1 MQELA
6 IHGGKKTRTRPF
18 PSRRDIGIEELKEV
32 AEVIWSGQLNRVGGT
47 KVSSFEKEF
56 AKLYGVEYAVASTS
70 GTASIHIALGALN
83 LDPGSEVI
91 TSPISDMGSIIPIL
105 YQGLIPIFADI
116 DPKTYALDPED
127 VKRKISEKTK
137 AIMAIHLFGL
147 ADKLDEL
154 KDIAKEYNLYLIEDS
169 SQAHLAEYK
178 DKLVGTIGD
187 IGCFSLQQSKQM
199 TTGDGGM
206 TIFKDR
212 ELYER
217 GSLFA
222 DKAWP
227 RDKKLADRGYLFLA
241 MNYRMTELQGAVG
254 LAQVKKVKSI
264 VERRRKV
271 GEKLIK
277 LIEEEVEG
285 VIPPYIPTYCKH
297 SFWLFPITLDEE
309 KIKVSPKIFNE
320 ALNAEGIP
328 SSFGYIKKPLYLY
341 PVLKEKITFGKSHYP
356 FDLPE
361 ARKVDYKE
369 GDCPNAEKLLNKVIT
384 IPINEFYEDEDI
396 EDIVEALKKV
406 SDYYIHKMN

>member
-6 IHGGKKTRTRPF
+6 IYGGRKTRTKPF
-18 PSRRDIGIEELKEV
+18 PSRRDIGLEELKEV
-32 AEVIWSGQLNRVGGT
+32 TEVIWTGQLNRVGGT
-47 KVSSFEKEF
+47 KVSNFEKEF

-70 GTASIHIALGALN
+70 GTASIHVAFGALN

-105 YQGLIPIFADI
+105 YQGLIPIFADV

-154 KDIAKEYNLYLIEDS
+154 RKIAREYNLYFIEDA

-206 TIFKDR
+206 TIFKDK

-227 RDKKLADRGYLFLA
+227 RSGKLADRGYLFLA
-241 MNYRMTELQGAVG
+241 MNYRMTELQGAIG
-254 LAQVKKVKSI
+254 LAQLRKIRSI
-264 VERRRKV
+264 IERRRKI
-271 GEKLIK
+271 GEKLIRMIK
-277 LIEEEVEG
+277 DETDGIV
-285 VIPPYIPTYCKH
+285 PPYIPSYCEH
-297 SFWLFPITLDEE
+297 SFWLFPIALDEE
-309 KIKVSPKIFNE
+309 KIKVSPEVFNE

-341 PVLKEKITFGKSHYP
+341 PVLEEKITFGKSHYP

-361 ARKVDYKE
+361 ARKIDYNE
-369 GDCPNAEKLLNKVIT
+369 GDCPNAEKLLKQIIT

-396 EDIVEALKKV
+396 EDIAKALRKV
-406 SDYYIHKMN
+406 SNYYTQKSS